1 MICRAWVPKDIIS
14 QEATLRYVMNIPQIN
29 VEVRGSMAVL
39 ADYAETSEFAERIRN
54 LAYSTMTLNMW
65 RKNWKG
71 YYS

>member
-1 MICRAWVPKDIIS
+1 MICRSYVDREIIN

-29 VEVRGSMAVL
+29 VEMRGSMAVL
-39 ADYAETSEFAERIRN
+39 ADDAETSEFAERIRN
-54 LAYSTMTLNMW
+54 FVYSTMTLNMW